1 MLKIKIVS
9 VGKIK
14 EKSLK
19 SLIDE
24 YVKRLGRYA
33 KTEMVELSDLP
44 VPDTPSLG
52 EITAVIEK
60 EGAEIIKHISPR
72 AMVVPMCIEGEKYTS
87 KKFARIIESAANTYP
102 EIVFVI
108 GSSHGLCDKVK
119 QMGHIKMSMSD
130 MTFPHNLAKLMLI
143 EQIYRA
149 FKINNNEN
157 YHK

>member
-33 KTEMVELSDLP
+33 KTEMIELADLP
-44 VPDTPSLG
+44 VPDNPSEG

-60 EGAEIIKHISPR
+60 EGTEIIKQISPR
-72 AMVVPMCIEGEKYTS
+72 AMVIPMCIEGEKCS
-87 KKFARIIESAANTYP
+87 SEKFARTIRSAANTYS

-108 GSSHGLCDKVK
+108 GSSHGLSDKVK
-119 QMGHIKMSMSD
+119 QMGNIRMSMSD

>member
-44 VPDTPSLG
+44 VPDNPSAG

-60 EGAEIIKHISPR
+60 ENRNYKT
-72 AMVVPMCIEGEKYTS
+72 YFTS
-87 KKFARIIESAANTYP
+87 CNGCSN
-102 EIVFVI
+102 V
-108 GSSHGLCDKVK
+108 H
-119 QMGHIKMSMSD
+119 
-130 MTFPHNLAKLMLI
+130 
-143 EQIYRA
+143 
-149 FKINNNEN
+149 
-157 YHK
+157 